1 MPRPN
6 NTRRDVLKGLAV
18 GAGLA
23 ATGALPET
31 SQAGPLSPEFN
42 AGDKNNPWSLLAP
55 VAPGDH
61 LGFGWHAARLDTGD
75 GAWTLSLAH
84 AELGLARVAICY
96 RQSEAQGLVSTDLL
110 DIVLMDGG
118 AGDNPT
124 EESVGR
130 VVMALSRIIR
140 KNELAIAQ
148 NFPHLMTHA
157 ERIERFGPESL

>member
-1 MPRPN
+1 
-6 NTRRDVLKGLAV
+6 
-18 GAGLA
+18 
-23 ATGALPET
+23 
-31 SQAGPLSPEFN
+31 
-42 AGDKNNPWSLLAP
+42 
-55 VAPGDH
+55 
-61 LGFGWHAARLDTGD
+61 
-75 GAWTLSLAH
+75 
-84 AELGLARVAICY
+84 
-96 RQSEAQGLVSTDLL
+96 
-110 DIVLMDGG
+110 MDGG